1 VSVVVRPAAEADIDG
16 VVDLL
21 HGHMSNK
28 ISRERWRSLLDY
40 PWRPPDAGRG
50 CVAVD
55 GKRVV
60 GFLGLVYA
68 DRPFAGRIERFC
80 NICAWYLLKDYR
92 GRGIGKEIQNVS
104 IADKD
109 QTYTLVTAT
118 AGTDRA
124 FRGTGF
130 QVLDDERWNLR
141 RRVEA
146 VSHLEWLEGPDA
158 VEPLLS
164 PEGRRILDDH
174 RAFNLRHL
182 FLSAGGR
189 PCYLIV
195 QARKQ
200 GEDVNYHQVM
210 YASDPDFVA
219 GHGQSIADAILE
231 PGRAVFAVDKRF
243 VPEAMP
249 WESEKL
255 RQSRLFSA
263 PRLDP
268 RAIDH
273 LYNEIVLLDLK
284 LP

>member
-1 VSVVVRPAAEADIDG
+1 MSIVVRPAAEGDIEG

-21 HGHMSNK
+21 HGHMSAK
-28 ISRERWRSLLDY
+28 ISRQRWRSLLDY
-40 PWRPPDAGRG
+40 PWRPAGADRG
-50 CVAVD
+50 CVALD
-55 GKRVV
+55 GGRVV

-68 DRPFAGRIERFC
+68 DRTFSGRTERFC

-124 FRGTGF
+124 FRGAGF
-130 QVLDDERWNLR
+130 EVLDDERWILR
-141 RRVEA
+141 RRGEA
-146 VSHLEWLEGPDA
+146 VGHLELLEGHDA
-158 VEPLLS
+158 VEKMLA
-164 PEGRRILDDH
+164 PEHRRILDDH
-174 RAFNLRHL
+174 RGFNLRHL
-182 FLSAGGR
+182 HLSAGGR
-189 PCYLIV
+189 SCYLVV

-200 GEDVNYHQVM
+200 GEDVDYHQVM
-210 YASDPDFVA
+210 YVSDPDFIA
-219 GHGQSIADAILE
+219 ANGQAIADAILE
-231 PGRAVFAVDKRF
+231 PGRAVFAVDRRF
-243 VPEAMP
+243 APEPMP
-249 WESEKL
+249 WEREKL
-255 RQSRLFSA
+255 RQPRLFSA